1 MRILLVEDEVLIAME
16 QRYYLEAAG
25 HEVFGPTSTAAQA
38 VALASEV
45 RPDLALVDLH
55 LARGSLGTDAARAM
69 TSQGITCLFVTSFA
83 DELRGN
89 HGAGIG
95 CLTKPFTEASL
106 VAAVRVAEALRNGR
120 TPQDVPGT
128 MQIFG

>member
-16 QRYYLEAAG
+16 QRCYLEAAG

-38 VALASEV
+38 VELARMV
-45 RPDLALVDLH
+45 RPELALVDLH

-69 TSQGITCLFVTSFA
+69 ASQGITCLFVTSFA
-83 DELRGN
+83 EELRGN
-89 HGAGIG
+89 HDGGIG

-106 VAAVRVAEALRNGR
+106 VVAVRVAQALRAGR
-120 TPQDVPGT
+120 PPQDVPCT